1 VQRLVYHLSAYLGHA
16 SLADTQVYLTMTP
29 ELLRQAS
36 TRFER
41 YACQEGH
48 HA

>member
-1 VQRLVYHLSAYLGHA
+1 
-16 SLADTQVYLTMTP
+16 LTMTP

-36 TRFER
+36 LRFER
-41 YACQEGH
+41 YARGGDS